1 MEAIIYIIIFITGTF
16 FGSFYTLATYR
27 IPKHQDITHTRSYC
41 PKCDHKLG
49 FFDMFPV
56 LSYIF
61 LGGKCRYCKNKISP
75 RYLIL
80 EVLSGLVFVGIFS
93 LFRFDIYNLTINN
106 LIQFGFIALAISYLF
121 ITVWIYI
128 ENKKIMKSVNIYG
141 ICVAILYI
149 VYLCILRFA

>member
-1 MEAIIYIIIFITGTF
+1 
-16 FGSFYTLATYR
+16 
-27 IPKHQDITHTRSYC
+27 
-41 PKCDHKLG
+41 
-49 FFDMFPV
+49 MFPV

-93 LFRFDIYNLTINN
+93 LLRFDIYNLTINN